1 MFTFAKCVDTERH
14 CGGGDPGEH
23 DHYPGPGEGE
33 EGYLPAQSSCFIHT
47 LDTVLGVTCRQ
58 QREQHLV
65 HLEDGEHEHVLHPD
79 HHRHEAV
86 DVAQVGA
93 QAPVA

>member
-1 MFTFAKCVDTERH
+1 MLIQKDTAVEATHVSMTTTLVQESERR
-14 CGGGDPGEH
+14 
-23 DHYPGPGEGE
+23 
-33 EGYLPAQSSCFIHT
+33 GYLPAQSSYFINT
-47 LDTVLGVTCRQ
+47 LDTVLWVTCWQ

-86 DVAQVGA
+86 DVAQIGA
-93 QAPVA
+93 EAPVA

>member
-1 MFTFAKCVDTERH
+1 MLIQKDTAVEATQVSMTTTLVQER
-14 CGGGDPGEH
+14 ERR
-23 DHYPGPGEGE
+23 
-33 EGYLPAQSSCFIHT
+33 GYLPAQSSCFIPA
-47 LDTVLGVTCRQ
+47 LDTVLRVTCRQ

-93 QAPVA
+93 EAPVA